1 VLRRYEDQGLT
12 RTTRTTR
19 TTSRRAG
26 HDDHHP
32 GGQAPADSAAGE
44 TLCRTAM
51 RGGLLRLDSVPQP
64 GQCRWLGEVEK
75 RRLYEAFQL
84 R

>member
-1 VLRRYEDQGLT
+1 
-12 RTTRTTR
+12 
-19 TTSRRAG
+19 
-26 HDDHHP
+26 
-32 GGQAPADSAAGE
+32 
-44 TLCRTAM
+44 M